1 MTGRRAVAALVLGF
15 TLAASGCG
23 GGGGDGPTG
32 LPTPASVSISTVL
45 TELFVGQSVQMSAL
59 ALDAA
64 GVELAAGDPTWVS
77 LTPELVQVTAGGMLL
92 ALAPGAASLKVTI
105 AGKSA
110 TASVTVEPLPAYD
123 VTIQVTATFAP
134 ASFTVRRSGTVRFVF
149 SGTQQNVTFSRAFV
163 GAPTDVPNTT
173 TGTISRQFNT
183 VGDYRFESTVSP
195 GLAGFVRV
203 R

>member
-1 MTGRRAVAALVLGF
+1 MTARRAVAALFLGV
-15 TLAASGCG
+15 TLAISGCG

-32 LPTPASVSISTVL
+32 LPTPASVTITTAL
-45 TELFVGQSVQMSAL
+45 TELFVGQSIQMSAL
-59 ALDAA
+59 ALDAT

-77 LTPELVQVTAGGMLL
+77 LTPDLAQVSESGMLL
-92 ALAPGAASLKVTI
+92 ALAPGAASMRVTI
-105 AGKSA
+105 AGTSA

-123 VTIQVTATFAP
+123 VTIQVAATFAP
-134 ASFTVRRSGTVRFVF
+134 ASFTVRRGGTVRFVF

-183 VGDYRFESTVSP
+183 VGDYRFESTLTP